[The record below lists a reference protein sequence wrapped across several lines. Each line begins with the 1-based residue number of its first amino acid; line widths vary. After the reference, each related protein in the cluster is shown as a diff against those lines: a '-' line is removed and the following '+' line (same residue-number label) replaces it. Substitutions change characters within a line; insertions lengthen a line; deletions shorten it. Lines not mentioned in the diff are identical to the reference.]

1 MNEPQNI
8 ELKLKDVSAMI
19 EDFKA
24 KHGLSWIES
33 TLEVCE
39 RENIEFEVLKK
50 SLSKNLKEKIEAEAS
65 SLRLLKYKHKTVLD

>member
-1 MNEPQNI
+1 MNEPQDI

-19 EDFKA
+19 EDFKVQ
-24 KHGLSWIES
+24 HQLTWIEC

-39 RENIEFEVLKK
+39 RNNIEFEVLKK
-50 SLSKNLKEKIEAEAS
+50 SLSKNIKEKIEAEAS